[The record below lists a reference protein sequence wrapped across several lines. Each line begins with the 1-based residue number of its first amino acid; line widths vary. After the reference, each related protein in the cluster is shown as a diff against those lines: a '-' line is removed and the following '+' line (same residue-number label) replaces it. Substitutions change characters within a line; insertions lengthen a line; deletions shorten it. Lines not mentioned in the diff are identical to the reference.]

1 MNRTLERTTMIIIA
15 LLLSIGFTGQ
25 HHSHAEVPLQI
36 KVNVVSSI
44 QSDIYREKYI
54 EPTET
59 ELLTQLYIERE
70 LDALDYVKVV
80 DTMNMFKL
88 TIFVTEHA
96 TPLFDGDK
104 FTMITLFYVLTLQQT
119 DGNCQCYVVSGL
131 TRRSRQDLRQ
141 ECKAFV
147 AGLAHKVLEKY
158 KP

>member
-25 HHSHAEVPLQI
+25 HHSHAEAPLRI
-36 KVNVVSSI
+36 KVDVVYSI
-44 QSDIYREKYI
+44 QSDIYRERYI

-59 ELLTQLYIERE
+59 QLLTQLHVERE
-70 LDALDYVKVV
+70 LDALDYVEVLEET
-80 DTMNMFKL
+80 DMFEL

-96 TPLFDGDK
+96 TPLFDGK
-104 FTMITLFYVLTLQQT
+104 HNFVTLFYVLTKRHT
-119 DGNCQCYVVSGL
+119 DERCECFL
-131 TRRSRQDLRQ
+131 TAGYKHGFRSDLRQ

-147 AGLAHKVLEKY
+147 ADLAHKVLEKY

>member
-1 MNRTLERTTMIIIA
+1 MNRTLERTVMIIIA

-25 HHSHAEVPLQI
+25 HHSHAEAKLWI

-44 QSDIYREKYI
+44 QSDIYRERYI

-104 FTMITLFYVLTLQQT
+104 FTMITLFYVLTKQHT
-119 DGNCQCYVVSGL
+119 C
-131 TRRSRQDLRQ
+131 
-141 ECKAFV
+141 FMF
-147 AGLAHKVLEKY
+147 
-158 KP
+158 